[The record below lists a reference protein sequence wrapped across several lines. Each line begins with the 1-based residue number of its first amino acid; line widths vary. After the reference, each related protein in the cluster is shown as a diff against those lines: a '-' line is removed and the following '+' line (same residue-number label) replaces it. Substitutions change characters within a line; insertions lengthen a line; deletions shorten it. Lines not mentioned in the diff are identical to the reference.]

1 MKKLF
6 ALVFALLMLCACGM
20 QEKTIE
26 EPQSEAEI
34 VQKPAASDS
43 ETADEQKTSD
53 APEVTETVEPE
64 ITEQEKNPLENG
76 AVFVGKL
83 AGKDIYAIEVSK
95 ITKPHRLFDEDRK
108 QYLADA
114 ERTLY
119 KLFDSEGKEI
129 VPHLTESYDLFVPGS
144 MGNDGE
150 NHLYCL
156 YEGNFYIYDAENNF
170 ELIRVNKSGPTGEFL
185 NGFEVTLQYW
195 EVFYPYETGRGLNRP
210 DGSVFLEPIYQKIEA
225 PFSDRFLAEYG
236 VVSQAV
242 ECFATDIIDL
252 NGNVLSDCFNTV
264 EYYFLDDGSY
274 IGIGRYYGTELICRD
289 KNGNEYEKGN
299 WFIDKDGNKI
309 SENFAELFVEYSGYM
324 EDFKLGTNV
333 NVTTAEGEN
342 KTLPIETYALKP

>member
-1 MKKLF
+1 MKKIFVLI
-6 ALVFALLMLCACGM
+6 LALLMLCACGT
-20 QEKTIE
+20 QE
-26 EPQSEAEI
+26 EPIGEQQSGIEI
-34 VQKPAASDS
+34 VQKPEASDS
-43 ETADEQKTSD
+43 ETTDEQKTPD
-53 APEVTETVEPE
+53 VPEVTETAEPE
-64 ITEQEKNPLENG
+64 ITELEKNPLDSG

-83 AGKDIYAIEVSK
+83 AGKDIYALEVSK
-95 ITKPHRLFDEDRK
+95 TTKPHRLFDEDQK
-108 QYLADA
+108 QYLANA
-114 ERTLY
+114 EKTFY
-119 KLFDSEGKEI
+119 KLLDSEGKEI
-129 VPHLTESYDLFVPGS
+129 VPHLIESYDLFVPGS

-156 YEGNFYIYDAENNF
+156 YEGDFYIYDAENDF

-195 EVFYPYETGRGLNRP
+195 DVLYPYSVGKGLNRP
-210 DGSVFLEPIYQKIEA
+210 DGSVFLEPIYQRIEA
-225 PFSDRFLAEYG
+225 PFPDRFLAEYG

-252 NGNVLSDCFNTV
+252 KGNVLSDCFNTV

-289 KNGNEYEKGN
+289 ESGNEYEKGN

-309 SENFAELFVEYSGYM
+309 SENFAELSVEYSGYM
-324 EDFKLGTNV
+324 ESFKLGTKV

-342 KTLPIETYALKP
+342 KTLPIETYTIKP